1 MSFYYDIVVNFQDD
15 NWMFYEWE
23 ESDCLEAIKKI
34 PVLQVSIKVIKD
46 IIGNNIQVSK
56 SFLESIHNKTKI
68 KKGFLEYSALFAS
81 KNGAIVL
88 EFNDNGV
95 SIARSYL
102 QVNDECNILETLYTI
117 PMEKLE
123 YKIVNKLE
131 CQDKL
136 RSEKIV
142 KDLINLE
149 INTLYQ
155 NKKWEKIVFLYNE
168 WFKKS
173 KRNVAEMIKEMQHR
187 LNGEITED
195 EIKIYNLIK
204 LSYNNV

>member
-1 MSFYYDIVVNFQDD
+1 MSFYYDIIVNFQDD
-15 NWMFYEWE
+15 NYMFYEWE
-23 ESDCLEAIKKI
+23 ETDALEYIKKI
-34 PVLQVSIKVIKD
+34 PAFQVPIKVMRD
-46 IIGNNIQVSK
+46 LVDNNVVVSK
-56 SFLESIHNKTKI
+56 EFLENIFNKTKL
-68 KKGFLEYSALFAS
+68 KKGTLEYAALFVS

-88 EFNDNGV
+88 EFASDGK

-102 QVNDECNILETLYTI
+102 QIADECHVLDTMYTI
-117 PMEKLE
+117 QLEKLE
-123 YKIVNKLE
+123 YRLLDRLE
-131 CQDKL
+131 CREKL
-136 RSEKIV
+136 RSEKII

-173 KRNVAEMIKEMQHR
+173 KRNVALMVREMQER
-187 LNGEITED
+187 LQKDITED
-195 EIKIYNLIK
+195 EVKIYNLIK